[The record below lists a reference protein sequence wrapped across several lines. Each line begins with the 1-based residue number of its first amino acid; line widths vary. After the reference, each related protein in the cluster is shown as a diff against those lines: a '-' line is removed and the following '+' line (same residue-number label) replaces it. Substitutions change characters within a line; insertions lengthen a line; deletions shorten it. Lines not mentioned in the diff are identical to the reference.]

1 MAIKFT
7 VNFSSERV
15 TGKKARG
22 LQTEEIDCKCQTFFI
37 SFLSDRRKQTSARF
51 FPLLYINF
59 KSFFLKFCVA
69 MTPGST

>member
-22 LQTEEIDCKCQTFFI
+22 LQTEEIDCKCQTFFY
-37 SFLSDRRKQTSARF
+37 L
-51 FPLLYINF
+51 
-59 KSFFLKFCVA
+59 FLKWQEETNKC
-69 MTPGST
+69 